1 MFIISYSDESY
12 PQHHLWERRWVP
24 NGNLNNLSS
33 GFPFSDHENSDG
45 FTLLFRRERPRN
57 VHSFKA
63 LTIFVLIKSLFCHV
77 LVAVAV
83 VVCQRSLIMSKVA
96 RSKWG
101 KPKNV
106 LMIET
111 DIQLSKLPFEMIV
124 NVFVPRLLLVY
135 RKGNLVSNIMDGN
148 FWFDGD
154 FYVRNL
160 DASVE
165 LRHYQSL

>member
-1 MFIISYSDESY
+1 M
-12 PQHHLWERRWVP
+12 
-24 NGNLNNLSS
+24 
-33 GFPFSDHENSDG
+33 
-45 FTLLFRRERPRN
+45 
-57 VHSFKA
+57 
-63 LTIFVLIKSLFCHV
+63 
-77 LVAVAV
+77 
-83 VVCQRSLIMSKVA
+83 
-96 RSKWG
+96 
-101 KPKNV
+101 

-135 RKGNLVSNIMDGN
+135 RKGSLVSNIMDGN

>member
-1 MFIISYSDESY
+1 
-12 PQHHLWERRWVP
+12 
-24 NGNLNNLSS
+24 
-33 GFPFSDHENSDG
+33 
-45 FTLLFRRERPRN
+45 
-57 VHSFKA
+57 
-63 LTIFVLIKSLFCHV
+63 
-77 LVAVAV
+77 
-83 VVCQRSLIMSKVA
+83 MSKVA
-96 RSKWG
+96 RSKCG
-101 KPKNV
+101 KPENV

-165 LRHYQSL
+165 LRHYQLL

>member
-1 MFIISYSDESY
+1 M
-12 PQHHLWERRWVP
+12 
-24 NGNLNNLSS
+24 
-33 GFPFSDHENSDG
+33 
-45 FTLLFRRERPRN
+45 
-57 VHSFKA
+57 
-63 LTIFVLIKSLFCHV
+63 
-77 LVAVAV
+77 
-83 VVCQRSLIMSKVA
+83 
-96 RSKWG
+96 
-101 KPKNV
+101 

-148 FWFDGD
+148 FWFEGD

-165 LRHYQSL
+165 LRHYQSLKKGFFSYLDRTFVLL